1 MKLCIIFPQLP
12 FGWTPVAPPSLEYLA
27 ALTRRADP
35 DVEIELISA
44 SADPE
49 AVERVECDLAA
60 ISILTPTAVPG
71 YRIAEK
77 LRARGIKVVFGNMHA
92 SAMPEEAKA
101 YGDAV
106 VIGEAESVWPQV
118 LRDFRAGQLK
128 PFYRGEQIALDDL
141 PTPLYG
147 LLQGKRRHQFRI
159 VNTSRGCP
167 YNCAFCSVKPFWGGK
182 IRFRPIDHV
191 VRDVAAI
198 PEKMYINGDENIWW
212 AGQAQ
217 RAIDMFNA
225 LRGSGKRW
233 MGFGSLR
240 PVLAP
245 EGKRMLN
252 AARESGMLT
261 VWVGWD
267 AMTDEGLKA
276 YGADA
281 KLGVDREAAVRT
293 IKDHGIDVSLFY
305 MLGGRGDTLEDFKR
319 SVDLADR
326 LGVSMHPS
334 LVVPYPGT
342 RLREQYEPYLYK
354 DMGWEYYNGAYAL
367 FEHPDPAMTPEARE
381 EQFFETSLEVLKLS
395 RVLRHMFKIPG
406 RGFPHAHMI
415 SLMNQ
420 IPVRHGYKLAY
431 EKWKASKTS
440 VREKR
445 TIAKSSEAPQE
456 SPRVTGD
463 INVHC

>member
-1 MKLCIIFPQLP
+1 MKLTIIFPPLP

-35 DVEIELISA
+35 DIEIELISA

-49 AVERVECDLAA
+49 AIDSLHCDLAA

-71 YRIAEK
+71 YRIAAK
-77 LRARGIKVVFGNMHA
+77 LRERGIKIVFGNIHA
-92 SAMPEEAKA
+92 SSMPEEAKQH
-101 YGDAV
+101 GDAV

-118 LRDFRAGQLK
+118 LKDFKAGKLQ
-128 PFYRGEQIALDDL
+128 PFYRGEQIEMNEL

-147 LLQGKRRHQFRI
+147 LLQGKRKHQFRI

-167 YNCAFCSVKPFWGGK
+167 YNCSFCSVKPFWGPR
-182 IRFRPIDHV
+182 IRLRPIDHV

-217 RAIDMFNA
+217 RAIDLFNA
-225 LRGSGKRW
+225 LRGSGKKW

-245 EGKRMLN
+245 EGKKMLN

-261 VWVGWD
+261 AWVGWES
-267 AMTDEGLKA
+267 MSDEALRS
-276 YGADA
+276 YGADG
-281 KLGVDREAAVRT
+281 KTGVDRERAVLTLR
-293 IKDHGIDVSLFY
+293 DHGIDVSLFY
-305 MLGGRGDTLEDFKR
+305 MLGGRSDSLDDFKR
-319 SVDLADR
+319 SVELCDR

-342 RLREQYEPYLYK
+342 KLREEYEPYLYK

-367 FEHPDPAMTPEARE
+367 YDHPDPAMTPEVRE
-381 EQFFETSLEVLKLS
+381 QLFYETSLEVLKLS
-395 RVLRHMFKIPG
+395 KVLRHMTRIPLAA
-406 RGFPHAHMI
+406 FPHAHII
-415 SLMNQ
+415 SLMSQ
-420 IPVRHGYKLAY
+420 IPIHHGYKLAY
-431 EKWKASKTS
+431 KKWKNEMHALA
-440 VREKR
+440 EKR
-445 TIAKSSEAPQE
+445 RLK
-456 SPRVTGD
+456 
-463 INVHC
+463 